1 MQNTLTVGFQAAAFI
16 YYSFLVKLNTKTPV
30 VWKKSKRMLANEPDK
45 CILYLYHLHKI
56 AHWQAGFLTAP
67 LTSLTLLRPGMRLVT
82 GSFWPN
88 STQRNGTRQ
97 LISLILLFI
106 TGKRGSMPWLCLH
119 VNPLAYQG
127 LEDKINS
134 INFWVLH
141 PPNAREGTVLEINQ
155 VGFVS
160 TISLSSRVAPQ
171 GVGYQW
177 DLGAQEP
184 GGPDPC

>member
-56 AHWQAGFLTAP
+56 AHWQAGFLMAP
-67 LTSLTLLRPGMRLVT
+67 LSSLTLLRPGMRLVT
-82 GSFWPN
+82 GSFRPN
-88 STQRNGTRQ
+88 STRRNGTRQ
-97 LISLILLFI
+97 HISLILLFI

-119 VNPLAYQG
+119 KTPLACQG
-127 LEDKINS
+127 LEGKIHAT
-134 INFWVLH
+134 NFWVLH

-155 VGFVS
+155 VGFVN
-160 TISLSSRVAPQ
+160 TIPLSSRTALR
-171 GVGYQW
+171 GVGYQ
-177 DLGAQEP
+177 
-184 GGPDPC
+184 